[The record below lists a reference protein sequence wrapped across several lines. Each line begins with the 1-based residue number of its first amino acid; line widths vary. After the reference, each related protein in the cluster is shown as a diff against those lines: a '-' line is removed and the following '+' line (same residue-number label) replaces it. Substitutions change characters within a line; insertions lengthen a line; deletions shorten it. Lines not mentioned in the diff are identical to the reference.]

1 MHSRR
6 SFTCLILFWTSLIS
20 KLWNAADA
28 MPKTNWSPATHV
40 IITGSYFSSFALITM
55 FIPGSTW
62 KQHLSGENCSTK
74 TARTECKPCDK
85 HRHHLSLHHQASWQ
99 MLSKY
104 HPSLIFLFHS
114 PNSTNQRKKKCS
126 SIWHKSI
133 KVWYMNM
140 YMQFQNYRHFFGFLP
155 LLFILHF
162 FFLSQHAIFCFPLS
176 LFPRFLCLHFY
187 NNDLYSLRHCYRWGV
202 SDPRHSE
209 CKAQTHT
216 EMQKHTCTMLTE
228 RPFCS
233 PEHGS
238 LC

>member
-104 HPSLIFLFHS
+104 RPSLIFLFHS
-114 PNSTNQRKKKCS
+114 PNSTNQRKKKTVPAFG
-126 SIWHKSI
+126 I
-133 KVWYMNM
+133 KASKCDKWTCICN
-140 YMQFQNYRHFFGFLP
+140 FKTIDIFLDSCLFFSYYT
-155 LLFILHF
+155 